1 LEKTNRLTLFVLI
14 AALAAV
20 YFFVFGESG
29 MIMRMELGKQ
39 RARLLERIDGL
50 KDEGARMRNLYARY
64 RKGEL
69 NREEARL
76 AGFVEQ
82 GERFVFMRGAKEE
95 QSDRAPE
102 GREPGYFPQI
112 DHLRILWV
120 VISVLAVFLFL
131 ARAHKKAGDPAAS

>member
-1 LEKTNRLTLFVLI
+1 MEKANRLTLFILI

-29 MIMRMELGKQ
+29 IIMRMELGKQ

-50 KDEGARMRNLYARY
+50 KDEGARMRSLYARY

-69 NREEARL
+69 NREEARI

-82 GERFVFMRGAKEE
+82 GERFVFMKGARDDKA
-95 QSDRAPE
+95 DKAPE
-102 GREPGYFPQI
+102 GADPGYFPQI

-131 ARAHKKAGDPAAS
+131 ARAHRKAGDPAAS